1 VILTDPIVESKMDD
15 ALAQIQALPAIRGE
29 IVRIRITIYKTSITI
44 GIRHDGV
51 PIRGEAGEGIFPS
64 T

>member
-29 IVRIRITIYKTSITI
+29 IV
-44 GIRHDGV
+44 HDC
-51 PIRGEAGEGIFPS
+51 INTNSSA